1 MVRLHG
7 RWCEN
12 RPSRTLIHL
21 LYAHGLQP
29 EAQVVRLRQVVRP
42 RLLNDWTEL
51 LKQFPA
57 CSQMV
62 ELLLCSQSDYV
73 GSQPGW
79 GLLHDWTVL
88 AGPGGSEALTGLQ
101 PDG

>member
-1 MVRLHG
+1 MILSTLGNGGSVLVLLH
-7 RWCEN
+7 
-12 RPSRTLIHL
+12 
-21 LYAHGLQP
+21 AHGLQP

-42 RLLNDWTEL
+42 RVLNDWTEL
-51 LKQFPA
+51 LKQIPD

-88 AGPGGSEALTGLQ
+88 VGPGDNEAINYWLAARWVN
-101 PDG
+101 